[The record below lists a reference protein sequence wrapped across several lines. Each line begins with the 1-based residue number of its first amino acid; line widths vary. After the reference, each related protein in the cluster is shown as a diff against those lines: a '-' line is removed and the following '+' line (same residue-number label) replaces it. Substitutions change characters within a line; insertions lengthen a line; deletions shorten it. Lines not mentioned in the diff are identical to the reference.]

1 MFHQRLQIFVEA
13 FGVLR
18 LRVDDHFVD
27 IHGVIVA
34 KGSMACMHLVNED
47 AERPPVHGLGVAF
60 VEQNFG
66 GDVLRRATNSISS
79 LFHYFSKSVVD
90 QLQVTIVRNHYI
102 FWLQVPVD
110 DVLRMQILKD
120 TSYLS
125 TIESMLTGLDRN
137 EEITQSV

>member
-1 MFHQRLQIFVEA
+1 MLHQRLKIFVEA

-47 AERPPVHGLGVAF
+47 TERPPVHRLGVAF

-66 GDVLRRATNSISS
+66 GDVLRRATNSIGS
-79 LFHYFSKSVVD
+79 LFYYFSKSVVD
-90 QLQVTIVRNHYI
+90 QLQIAIIRNHYI

-110 DVLRMQILKD
+110 DVLRMQILKH
-120 TSYLS
+120 TCYLS
-125 TIESMLTGLDRN
+125 TIESMLT
-137 EEITQSV
+137 

>member
-66 GDVLRRATNSISS
+66 GDVLRRATNSIGS

-125 TIESMLTGLDRN
+125 TIESMLT
-137 EEITQSV
+137 